1 MRVIKYGLSLLF
13 LSVLTFIAGP
23 ALAADVCYLAAAPS
37 TYYSSINDA
46 VAAAVDGDI
55 ICVIASSTISSTS
68 AIANKSVKVMGMT
81 AGLMIT
87 RTADTEMFSVG
98 DNGIL
103 TCENIILDGGAVWS
117 DNSLTAIA
125 ARDRTN
131 SGLNSQYAVIGGSN
145 GSTVNLN
152 NGAVIQNCSLLL
164 NSDAATAAAICVW
177 GNASTGQPSVINMY
191 DGATVKLCTVNS
203 TASSNYAAIVANEY
217 STFNLYGGTITACAS
232 IKYDCNS
239 AAAVFVRNQWGA
251 QKATFNMSG
260 NAQIMENYDIG
271 DGAVL
276 CRNCNFTMSGNAKI
290 YNTLG
295 AYGGGVLIY
304 AGSTMVMRN
313 NAAIYNNQA
322 EYGGG
327 VFISAGSA
335 DPTNSSSLVLY
346 DSSAIYDNQSTVRG
360 GGVYIQSGTITT
372 LDHSAITGNSS
383 TNGGGIYLSTSVNNA
398 RALLIGGEISGN
410 TAGNLGSAVFHAGVE
425 PNALNLNAASVKVEG
440 DIYLHGDGSNTNA
453 RVVTLVSAPSGN
465 TYSLDTEPASDAFN
479 GRDVVRPGSVTVH
492 GITYALTDASPYYSS
507 FTHTV
512 KGIREGAYYY
522 GAFGDTSHDAY
533 LVLVEKPAQCVVT
546 FDSQGGS
553 AVASQT
559 VAYGSKVTVPV
570 NPTYTGFSFGGWF
583 INAACTTAWDFAND
597 VVTSDIT
604 LYAKWTAVGATV
616 TPTSSPT
623 SDIPQT
629 GDSSNIAFFFLLALL
644 SLVGLLS
651 MMVLCWHWR
660 CCKKRS

>member
-87 RTADTEMFSVG
+87 RTMDTEMFSVG

-131 SGLNSQYAVIGGSN
+131 SGLNSQYAVIAGSN

-398 RALLIGGEISGN
+398 
-410 TAGNLGSAVFHAGVE
+410 
-425 PNALNLNAASVKVEG
+425 
-440 DIYLHGDGSNTNA
+440 
-453 RVVTLVSAPSGN
+453 
-465 TYSLDTEPASDAFN
+465 
-479 GRDVVRPGSVTVH
+479 
-492 GITYALTDASPYYSS
+492 LTDASPYYSS